1 LAQLMAI
8 WKQIMALFENL
19 FLRPDWRN
27 ILDVTIIAIL
37 IYQGIKLVTRTRAS
51 ALFKGIAAVLIVT
64 WVAQFMQLNV
74 LSGILEQLLGSG
86 LVVLMILFQP
96 ELRKVLEQLGRSR
109 IRGAGFFGGV
119 RQEEET
125 KRETEEIVAAL
136 TNLSR
141 RHIGALIVI
150 ERDTGLKDVM
160 ATGTMLDA
168 EISAP
173 LIENVF
179 EPNTPLH
186 DGAMILQGDRISAAA
201 CILPLSENSA
211 ISRELGTRHRA
222 ALGISEATDAIV
234 LIVSEETGIISTA
247 REGKLTRHL
256 DAKGLHSILDGVFGQ
271 GASAVPSL
279 MNLFKRKEEA
289 NE

>member
-1 LAQLMAI
+1 LAAL
-8 WKQIMALFENL
+8 WKQAMALFENL

-37 IYQGIKLVTRTRAS
+37 IYQGIKLATRTRAS
-51 ALFKGIAAVLIVT
+51 ALFKGIAAIVI
-64 WVAQFMQLNV
+64 VAWTAELMQLNV
-74 LSGILEQLLGSG
+74 LSNIMQQLVGSG
-86 LVVLMILFQP
+86 LLVIMILFQP
-96 ELRKVLEQLGRSR
+96 ELRKLLEQLGRSR
-109 IRGAGFFGGV
+109 IRGKGIFGGL
-119 RQEEET
+119 QPEEEN
-125 KRETEEIVAAL
+125 KRETEELVTAL

-141 RHIGALIVI
+141 RRIGALIVL
-150 ERDTGLKDVM
+150 ERETGLKDIM
-160 ATGTMLDA
+160 ATGTRLDA

-186 DGAMILQGDRISAAA
+186 DGAMIIQGERISAAA
-201 CILPLSENSA
+201 CILPLTENSGV
-211 ISRELGTRHRA
+211 SRELGTRHRA

-256 DAKGLHSILDGVFGQ
+256 DAKGLRSILDGVFTEGN
-271 GASAVPSL
+271 SAPLL

>member
-1 LAQLMAI
+1 LAAL
-8 WKQIMALFENL
+8 WKQAMALFENL

-37 IYQGIKLVTRTRAS
+37 IYQGIKLATRTRAS
-51 ALFKGIAAVLIVT
+51 ALFKGIAAIVI
-64 WVAQFMQLNV
+64 VAWTAELMQLNV
-74 LSGILEQLLGSG
+74 LSNIMQQLVGSG
-86 LVVLMILFQP
+86 LLVIMILFQP
-96 ELRKVLEQLGRSR
+96 ELRKLLEQLGRSR
-109 IRGAGFFGGV
+109 IRGKGIFGGL
-119 RQEEET
+119 QPEEEN
-125 KRETEEIVAAL
+125 KRETEELVTAL

-141 RHIGALIVI
+141 RRIGALIVL
-150 ERDTGLKDVM
+150 ERETGLKDIM
-160 ATGTMLDA
+160 ATGTRLDA
-168 EISAP
+168 EFSAP

-186 DGAMILQGDRISAAA
+186 DGAMIIQGERISAAA
-201 CILPLSENSA
+201 CILPLTENSGV
-211 ISRELGTRHRA
+211 SRELGTRHRA

-256 DAKGLHSILDGVFGQ
+256 DAKGLRSILDGVFTEGN
-271 GASAVPSL
+271 SAPLL

>member
-1 LAQLMAI
+1 MAAL
-8 WKQIMALFENL
+8 WKQAMALFENL

-37 IYQGIKLVTRTRAS
+37 IYQGIKLATRTRAS
-51 ALFKGIAAVLIVT
+51 ALFKGIAAIVI
-64 WVAQFMQLNV
+64 VAWTAELMQLNV
-74 LSGILEQLLGSG
+74 LSNIMQQLVGSG
-86 LVVLMILFQP
+86 LLVIMILFQP
-96 ELRKVLEQLGRSR
+96 ELRKLLEQLGRSR
-109 IRGAGFFGGV
+109 IRGKGIFGGL
-119 RQEEET
+119 QSEEEN
-125 KRETEEIVAAL
+125 KRETEELVNAL

-141 RHIGALIVI
+141 RRIGALIVL
-150 ERDTGLKDVM
+150 ERETGLKDIM
-160 ATGTMLDA
+160 ATGTRLDA

-186 DGAMILQGDRISAAA
+186 DGAMIIQGERISAAA
-201 CILPLSENSA
+201 CILPLTENSGV
-211 ISRELGTRHRA
+211 SRELGTRHRA

-256 DAKGLHSILDGVFGQ
+256 DAKGLRSILDGVFTEGN
-271 GASAVPSL
+271 SAPLL

>member
-1 LAQLMAI
+1 MAAL
-8 WKQIMALFENL
+8 WKQAMALFENL

-37 IYQGIKLVTRTRAS
+37 IYQGIKLATRTRAS
-51 ALFKGIAAVLIVT
+51 ALFKGIAAIVI
-64 WVAQFMQLNV
+64 VAWTAELMQLNV
-74 LSGILEQLLGSG
+74 LSNIMQQLVGSG
-86 LVVLMILFQP
+86 LLVIMILFQP
-96 ELRKVLEQLGRSR
+96 ELRKLLEQLGRSR
-109 IRGAGFFGGV
+109 IRGKGIFGGL
-119 RQEEET
+119 QPEEEN
-125 KRETEEIVAAL
+125 KRETEELVTAL

-141 RHIGALIVI
+141 RRIGALIVL
-150 ERDTGLKDVM
+150 ERETGLKDIM
-160 ATGTMLDA
+160 ATGTRLDA

-186 DGAMILQGDRISAAA
+186 DGAMIIQGERISAAA
-201 CILPLSENSA
+201 CILPLTENSGV
-211 ISRELGTRHRA
+211 SRELGTRHRA

-256 DAKGLHSILDGVFGQ
+256 DAKGLRSILDGVFTEGN
-271 GASAVPSL
+271 SAPLL

>member
-1 LAQLMAI
+1 LAQLAAL
-8 WKQIMALFENL
+8 WKQAMALFENL

-37 IYQGIKLVTRTRAS
+37 IYQGIKLATRTRAS
-51 ALFKGIAAVLIVT
+51 ALFKGIAAIVI
-64 WVAQFMQLNV
+64 VAWTAELMQLNV
-74 LSGILEQLLGSG
+74 LSNIMQQLVGSG
-86 LVVLMILFQP
+86 LLVIMILFQP
-96 ELRKVLEQLGRSR
+96 ELRKLLEQLGRSR
-109 IRGAGFFGGV
+109 IRGKGIFGGL
-119 RQEEET
+119 QPEEEN
-125 KRETEEIVAAL
+125 KRETEELVTAL

-141 RHIGALIVI
+141 RRIGALIVL
-150 ERDTGLKDVM
+150 ERETGLKDIM
-160 ATGTMLDA
+160 ATGTRLDA

-186 DGAMILQGDRISAAA
+186 DGAMIIQGERISAAA
-201 CILPLSENSA
+201 CILPLTENSGV
-211 ISRELGTRHRA
+211 SRELGTRHRA

-256 DAKGLHSILDGVFGQ
+256 DAKGLRSILDGVFTEGN
-271 GASAVPSL
+271 SAPLL

>member
-1 LAQLMAI
+1 MAQLAAL
-8 WKQIMALFENL
+8 WKQAMALFENL

-37 IYQGIKLVTRTRAS
+37 IYQGIKLATRTRAS
-51 ALFKGIAAVLIVT
+51 ALFKGIAAIVI
-64 WVAQFMQLNV
+64 VAWTAELMQLNV
-74 LSGILEQLLGSG
+74 LSNIMQQLVGSG
-86 LVVLMILFQP
+86 LLVIMILFQP
-96 ELRKVLEQLGRSR
+96 ELRKLLEQLGRSR
-109 IRGAGFFGGV
+109 IRGKGIFGGL
-119 RQEEET
+119 QPEEEN
-125 KRETEEIVAAL
+125 KRETEELVTAL

-141 RHIGALIVI
+141 RRIGALIVL
-150 ERDTGLKDVM
+150 ERETGLKDIM
-160 ATGTMLDA
+160 ATGTRLDA

-186 DGAMILQGDRISAAA
+186 DGAMIIQGERISAAA
-201 CILPLSENSA
+201 CILPLTENSGV
-211 ISRELGTRHRA
+211 SRELGTRHRA

-256 DAKGLHSILDGVFGQ
+256 DAKGLRSILDGVFTEGN
-271 GASAVPSL
+271 SAPLL